1 MTMIDINFIQA
12 LRDKLKGGNTKSIHL
27 NALPGRYATR
37 LDLSNLNIIKP
48 EFANEFLKFLFSKSC
63 FEFNI
68 SFDSINLSKT
78 SPEEQKRLSVL
89 SKRLNSLNYEND
101 DNYKEHGIK
110 TFSFGYPLLI
120 KPSKQ
125 DPRKIIK
132 APIFIWQLEIVK
144 ATNKVNTWTILRNKV
159 RNSNGRIVDEEIH
172 SVGLNEVL
180 LSYLKTDETIL
191 IPQINEELLED
202 AIIDKTELIDECYK
216 IIKAL
221 NPNTNEEYKNEL
233 IEKLNEPI
241 KNIPESNS
249 IDSSSSNLP
258 WIYFGGIFGLF
269 RAQKES
275 IIGDIDKIIEN
286 YSDFQFDKLIVE
298 QFPGTAH
305 SAVQTDPSQQGILST
320 LNSKPRKIIQG
331 PPGTGKS
338 QTLTALITNALAN
351 NLKCLVVCE
360 KKTALDV
367 IKHNLEK
374 ESEQIGV
381 LSAVI
386 EDINKDRDEIVNS
399 VRDRFNNLSSYNNY
413 NTANYDFLIK
423 NLENT
428 VAEFNKQHRL
438 LDKQIF
444 HGKKWTNLV
453 GEFLKYNRQVE
464 QGKLKYKLDYKQFKF
479 NETELFEIVS
489 KIKTARKLYQD
500 VLTLNH
506 PLEILSDGVFTDETP
521 RGIQLG
527 IEDLILNQ
535 NKEFNQIRNLTE
547 LEISEY
553 KLWLENNYKILI
565 KLNNEIKDK
574 LELEKKNYSERL
586 NVYYSDCE
594 LNLKETMDLTDNC
607 IHAYKDWLDNHYS
620 TYYDSLIDEIE
631 NFTLFINENEVEF
644 GEIFYK
650 NNTFTKLFVDI
661 LSFVSKK
668 YKKLKNN
675 RLSITGRIS
684 NIKEKHLVIKYFEH
698 DYELIENQ
706 KSLKPIVDNIIK
718 LKLSAKQWYNN
729 IGSTKENHINRLNS
743 KEIHSHYIENS
754 NDVSAIE
761 EKFCA
766 IIKKIEV
773 DTKISISKNNSD
785 TLVKQS
791 AECKYILNQLQNKA
805 DFIHYYEN
813 SLSSNNLHPV
823 YFENES
829 EIKETESSFDLLCLY
844 ILEDYKLNSNR
855 CNLNSHQSKIEYCN
869 ALNSELTNYNEF
881 ANYYVNCFS
890 ATNYHSGYTFKK
902 VTLLKLEKEFERQA
916 LTVLSGKTVDI
927 TSLEPHKLKMISTI
941 VLSLLNYVNT
951 NDDSINASASSLN
964 SEVIESKKLLKRKL
978 SNRTTF
984 CDKLLEIK
992 NIQNEL
998 SIVQNHLKDFVQYYY
1013 WRKFL
1018 IENSELNRKVIFS
1031 IIEIEVDNWEVAFQ
1045 SWYFYWLLSLNEH
1058 KDLPKNEDKINEI
1071 VQHKIDLRLAQ
1082 KNNIVNDWS
1091 DKQFRAVRS
1100 AQYNGINMISLFNK
1114 RGSRGEKRNSLR
1126 KILRTDFNLFTS
1138 FYPVLLVSP
1147 SVCGSIIPLIEGLF
1161 DVVIFD
1167 EASQLR
1173 IEDTFPALLRGK
1185 IKIISGDSQ
1194 QMPPSNFFQGG
1205 NAILSPTDE
1214 DTEEEINFQS
1224 ENAKIKHSIDL
1235 ADSESLLVYAEN
1247 CNFEA
1252 SFLKIHYRSQ
1262 HPSLIEF
1269 SNHAFYGKRLIPMPA
1284 KHEYKPIE
1292 FIQVAGLYEDSV
1304 NLDEAKQVIDILLNK
1319 IKPLANGKY
1328 PSVGVATFNLYQRN
1342 LILEEITKARQ
1353 NSAIDKK
1360 LSLYGSDFFVK
1371 NLENI
1376 QGDERDIIILST
1388 TFGKR
1393 KDGSFRQQFGPILQQ
1408 NGYKLLNVIITRA
1421 KIKMFVC
1428 TSIPEE
1434 KINEYPTLLRENKN
1448 TGRAVFYAYL
1458 AYSKAIS
1465 ENNTEVLNEIL
1476 KLLYD
1481 NCESRQYDS
1490 EYNLGSESPFEEE
1503 VFNRLGAKIGEERIE
1518 QQYKIGGFRI
1528 DLVIKSKITLK
1539 PIIAIECDGAEYHSS
1554 NEAYAWDIFRESVIK
1569 PYGFI
1574 FFRIWSTNWW
1584 YSAERELNKLV
1595 EFIDRLDREEYERI
1609 NFPQNEITLNDL
1621 FGDGNKTLN

>member
-1 MTMIDINFIQA
+1 MIDINFIQA

-48 EFANEFLKFLFSKSC
+48 EFANEFLKLLFTKAC
-63 FEFNI
+63 FDFNI
-68 SFDSINLSKT
+68 SFDNINLSKS
-78 SPEEQKRLSVL
+78 SPEDQKRLSVL

-144 ATNKVNTWTILRNKV
+144 ATNKVNTWTVLRNKV
-159 RNSNGRIVDEEIH
+159 RNSNGRIADEEIH

-180 LSYLKTDETIL
+180 LSYLKTDEGVL
-191 IPQINEELLED
+191 IPQINEEFLED
-202 AIIDKTELIDECYK
+202 AIIDKPELIDECYN
-216 IIKAL
+216 IIKSL
-221 NPNTNEEYKNEL
+221 NPNTTEEYKNEL
-233 IEKLNEPI
+233 IEKLNQPI
-241 KNIPESNS
+241 KNIPDAAS
-249 IDSSSSNLP
+249 IDSASNNLP
-258 WIYFGGIFGLF
+258 WIYFGGVFGLF

-275 IIGDIDKIIEN
+275 IISDIDKIIDN

-360 KKTALDV
+360 KKTALDI

-374 ESEQIGV
+374 ESEQIGT
-381 LSAVI
+381 LAAVI

-399 VRDRFNNLSSYNNY
+399 VRDRFNNLSPSNNY
-413 NTANYDFLIK
+413 NKSNYDFLIQ
-423 NLENT
+423 NIENT
-428 VAEFNKQHRL
+428 VAEFNRQHKL
-438 LDKQIF
+438 LDRQIF
-444 HGKKWTNLV
+444 HGKKWTGLV

-479 NETELFEIVS
+479 NENELFEILS
-489 KIKTARKLYQD
+489 KIKTARKLYND
-500 VLTLNH
+500 VLTLDH
-506 PLEILSDGVFTDETP
+506 PLEILSDEVFTDETP
-521 RGIQLG
+521 RGIQLSL
-527 IEDLILNQ
+527 EDLIQHQ
-535 NKEFNQIRNLTE
+535 NKGFEQIREQIE

-553 KLWLENNYKILI
+553 KLWLERNYKNLI
-565 KLNNEIKDK
+565 KLNNEIKSK
-574 LELEKKNYSERL
+574 LEIERKNYSELL
-586 NVYYSDCE
+586 NIYYSE
-594 LNLKETMDLTDNC
+594 SEINIKQTLNLVNNC
-607 IHAYKDWLDNHYS
+607 IQSYKIWLDDHYS
-620 TYYDSLIDEIE
+620 SYYNRLIEEIE
-631 NFTLFINENEVEF
+631 SFTLFISENEDEF
-644 GEIFYK
+644 GEIFFK
-650 NNTFTKLFVDI
+650 NNSIAKLYVNI
-661 LSFVSKK
+661 LSVVSKK
-668 YKKLKNN
+668 HKKLKSN
-675 RLSITGRIS
+675 RLSIIGRVS
-684 NIKEKHLVIKYFEH
+684 NIKDKHLSLKYFDH
-698 DYELIENQ
+698 NYELTDNK
-706 KSLKPIVDNIIK
+706 KSFKPIVDNIYS
-718 LKLSAKQWYNN
+718 LKISAKQWYNN
-729 IGSTKENHINRLNS
+729 IGLTKESLINRFNS
-743 KEIHSHYIENS
+743 EKIHSYYIENS
-754 NDVSAIE
+754 NNVRAIE
-761 EKFCA
+761 EKFFE

-773 DTKISISKNNSD
+773 DTKFSISKSNFD

-791 AECKYILNQLQNKA
+791 AECISILNQLQNKTEY
-805 DFIHYYEN
+805 INYYEDVFSSN
-813 SLSSNNLHPV
+813 SLHPI
-823 YFENES
+823 YLGKEI

-844 ILEDYKLNSNR
+844 IQEDFKLKIDNN
-855 CNLNSHQSKIEYCN
+855 NLNSHSNKIKYCD
-869 ALNSELTNYNEF
+869 ALNSIFTNYDEF
-881 ANYYVNCFS
+881 VNYYVDCFS
-890 ATNYHSGYTFKK
+890 ATNIHSGYSFKRD
-902 VTLLKLEKEFERQA
+902 TLLEIEKNFENET
-916 LTVLSGKTVDI
+916 LKVLSGKTVDI
-927 TSLEPHKLKMISTI
+927 TSLEPQKLRIISNI
-941 VLSLLNYVNT
+941 LVSLLDYAN
-951 NDDSINASASSLN
+951 INANPNDTYISSKVNERKILF
-964 SEVIESKKLLKRKL
+964 KRKL
-978 SNRTTF
+978 PNRITF
-984 CDKLLEIK
+984 TDKRIEINNLL
-992 NIQNEL
+992 NEL
-998 SIVQNHLKDFVQYYY
+998 SIVQNHLVDFVQYYY

-1018 IENSELNRKVIFS
+1018 IENSEINRKVIYS
-1031 IIEIEVDNWEVAFQ
+1031 IIESEVDDWEVAFQ

-1058 KDLPKNEDKINEI
+1058 KDLPKNEDKITEI
-1071 VQHKIDLRLAQ
+1071 VHHKIYLRQAQ
-1082 KNNIVNDWS
+1082 KQNIVNNWS
-1091 DKQFRAVRS
+1091 EKQYSAVKNAHYS
-1100 AQYNGINMISLFNK
+1100 GINMISLFNK
-1114 RGSRGEKRNSLR
+1114 RGARGEKRNSLR
-1126 KILRTDFNLFTS
+1126 KIIRTDFNLFTS

-1147 SVCGSIIPLIEGLF
+1147 SVCGSIIPLKEGLF

-1205 NAILSPTDE
+1205 NAILAPTDE
-1214 DTEEEINFQS
+1214 ENEEETNFQS
-1224 ENAKIKHSIDL
+1224 ESARLRQNIDL

-1262 HPSLIEF
+1262 HPNLIEF

-1284 KHEYKPIE
+1284 KQEYKPIE
-1292 FIQVAGLYEDSV
+1292 YIQVAGLYEDSV
-1304 NLDEAKQVIDILLNK
+1304 NLDEAKQVIDILLNR

-1353 NSAIDKK
+1353 NPIVDKK

-1393 KDGSFRQQFGPILQQ
+1393 KDGSFRQLFGPILQQ
-1408 NGYKLLNVIITRA
+1408 NGFKLLNVIITRA

-1428 TSIPEE
+1428 TSIPEDR
-1434 KINEYPTLLRENKN
+1434 INEYPTLLRENKN

-1465 ENNTEVLNEIL
+1465 ENNVEVQEEIL
-1476 KLLYD
+1476 KQLYD
-1481 NCESRQYDS
+1481 NCETRQYNN

-1503 VFNRLGAKIGEERIE
+1503 VFNRLAAKIGENRIQ

-1528 DLVIKSKITLK
+1528 DLVIKSKITMK

-1554 NEAYAWDIFRESVIK
+1554 NEAYAWDIFREKVIK

-1574 FFRIWSTNWW
+1574 FYRIWSTNWW
-1584 YSAERELNKLV
+1584 YSAEKELNKLV
-1595 EFIDRLDREEYERI
+1595 EFIERLDREESEKI
-1609 NFPQNEITLNDL
+1609 NLPQNEVSFNDL
-1621 FGDGNKTLN
+1621 FSDKKKTLN

>member
-1 MTMIDINFIQA
+1 MIDINFIQA

-48 EFANEFLKFLFSKSC
+48 EFANEFLKLLFTKVC

-110 TFSFGYPLLI
+110 TFSFGYPLLV

-125 DPRKIIK
+125 DPRKFIK

-241 KNIPESNS
+241 KNIPESTS
-249 IDSSSSNLP
+249 IDSVSSNLP

-286 YSDFQFDKLIVE
+286 YSDFQFEKLIVE

-374 ESEQIGV
+374 ESEQIGA
-381 LSAVI
+381 LAAVI
-386 EDINKDRDEIVNS
+386 EDINKDRDGIVNS
-399 VRDRFNNLSSYNNY
+399 VRDRHNNLSSYNNF
-413 NTANYDFLIK
+413 NTANYDFLIQ
-423 NLENT
+423 NLESQVGAYN
-428 VAEFNKQHRL
+428 NQHKQ
-438 LDKQIF
+438 LDKKIF

-453 GEFLKYNRQVE
+453 GEFLKYESSVE
-464 QGKLKYKLDYKQFKF
+464 VGELKYKLDYKQFKF
-479 NETELFEIVS
+479 QEDENELFEFIG
-489 KIKTARKLYQD
+489 KIKTAHKLFSEIKE
-500 VLTLNH
+500 LNH
-506 PLEILSDGVFTDETP
+506 PLNILSNKLFQDESSRAVQLKLEESYIRYP
-521 RGIQLG
+521 KELEGI
-527 IEDLILNQ
+527 
-535 NKEFNQIRNLTE
+535 KTE
-547 LEISEY
+547 LNFNLENYKKWLDKHYYDYFKSIISEI
-553 KLWLENNYKILI
+553 EIFTTFVSDRGNNY
-565 KLNNEIKDK
+565 
-574 LELEKKNYSERL
+574 
-586 NVYYSDCE
+586 
-594 LNLKETMDLTDNC
+594 
-607 IHAYKDWLDNHYS
+607 
-620 TYYDSLIDEIE
+620 
-631 NFTLFINENEVEF
+631 
-644 GEIFYK
+644 GEIFFK
-650 NNTFTKLFVDI
+650 NDSLTKAFINI
-661 LSFVSKK
+661 LSIVSKK
-668 YKKLKNN
+668 YKNLK
-675 RLSITGRIS
+675 SDRILLIG
-684 NIKEKHLVIKYFEH
+684 NISKIKAVKQSYSYFEH
-698 DYELIENQ
+698 N
-706 KSLKPIVDNIIK
+706 
-718 LKLSAKQWYNN
+718 
-729 IGSTKENHINRLNS
+729 
-743 KEIHSHYIENS
+743 
-754 NDVSAIE
+754 
-761 EKFCA
+761 F
-766 IIKKIEV
+766 
-773 DTKISISKNNSD
+773 
-785 TLVKQS
+785 
-791 AECKYILNQLQNKA
+791 
-805 DFIHYYEN
+805 
-813 SLSSNNLHPV
+813 
-823 YFENES
+823 
-829 EIKETESSFDLLCLY
+829 
-844 ILEDYKLNSNR
+844 
-855 CNLNSHQSKIEYCN
+855 
-869 ALNSELTNYNEF
+869 
-881 ANYYVNCFS
+881 
-890 ATNYHSGYTFKK
+890 
-902 VTLLKLEKEFERQA
+902 
-916 LTVLSGKTVDI
+916 
-927 TSLEPHKLKMISTI
+927 
-941 VLSLLNYVNT
+941 
-951 NDDSINASASSLN
+951 
-964 SEVIESKKLLKRKL
+964 
-978 SNRTTF
+978 
-984 CDKLLEIK
+984 
-992 NIQNEL
+992 
-998 SIVQNHLKDFVQYYY
+998 
-1013 WRKFL
+1013 
-1018 IENSELNRKVIFS
+1018 
-1031 IIEIEVDNWEVAFQ
+1031 IEIEKVESLKTGIENIEYLKNSTKDWYNKIEAVKLDYLNGFQSSNLHSKYAEFGSQIKQVENHFDTIITNICDANIFETEPSKCNTHTERIGSLNQIITSFNVINQHIKVFREFYEWKRFYLELTDMQRTVVKSLIEINSINWIIQFE
-1045 SWYFYWLLSLNEH
+1045 SWYFYWVLSLNED
-1058 KDLPKNEDKINEI
+1058 KDLPKNEDKLKEI
-1071 VQHKIDLRLAQ
+1071 VEHKNDLRQVQ

-1091 DKQFRAVRS
+1091 EKQYHAVKNVQRK
-1100 AQYNGINMISLFNK
+1100 GINMISLFNK
-1114 RGSRGEKRNSLR
+1114 RGARGEKRNSLR
-1126 KILRTDFNLFTS
+1126 KIIRTDFNLFTS

-1147 SVCGSIIPLIEGLF
+1147 SVCGSIIPLKEGLF

-1205 NAILSPTDE
+1205 NAILTPTDE
-1214 DTEEEINFQS
+1214 DNEEEINFQS

-1247 CNFEA
+1247 CNYEA

-1262 HPSLIEF
+1262 HPNLIEF

-1292 FIQVAGLYEDSV
+1292 FIQVAGIYEDSV

-1353 NSAIDKK
+1353 NPAIDKK

-1421 KIKMFVC
+1421 KLKMFVC
-1428 TSIPEE
+1428 TSIPQER
-1434 KINEYPTLLRENKN
+1434 INEYPTLLRENKN

-1465 ENNTEVLNEIL
+1465 ENNSEVQDEIL

-1481 NCESRQYDS
+1481 NCESRQYES

-1503 VFNRLGAKIGEERIE
+1503 VFNRLVAKIGEERIE

-1528 DLVIKSKITLK
+1528 DLVIKSKITMK

-1595 EFIDRLDREEYERI
+1595 EFIDRLDREEYEKI

-1621 FGDGNKTLN
+1621 FGDGNKTFN

>member
-1 MTMIDINFIQA
+1 MIDINFIQA

-48 EFANEFLKFLFSKSC
+48 EFANEFLKLLFTKTC

-110 TFSFGYPLLI
+110 TFSFGYPLLV

-159 RNSNGRIVDEEIH
+159 RNSNGKIVDEEIH

-180 LSYLKTDETIL
+180 LSYLKTDESIL

-202 AIIDKTELIDECYK
+202 AIIDKTELIEECYK

-221 NPNTNEEYKNEL
+221 NPNTNEEYQNEL

-241 KNIPESNS
+241 KNIPESAS
-249 IDSSSSNLP
+249 IDSVSSNLP
-258 WIYFGGIFGLF
+258 WVYFGGVFGLF

-286 YSDFQFDKLIVE
+286 YSDFQFEKLIVE

-374 ESEQIGV
+374 ESEQIGA
-381 LSAVI
+381 LAAVI
-386 EDINKDRDEIVNS
+386 EDINKDRDGIVNS
-399 VRDRFNNLSSYNNY
+399 VRDRHNNLSSYNNF
-413 NTANYDFLIK
+413 NTANYDFLIQ
-423 NLENT
+423 NLESQVGAYN
-428 VAEFNKQHRL
+428 NQHKQ
-438 LDKQIF
+438 LDKKIF

-453 GEFLKYNRQVE
+453 GEFLKYESNVE
-464 QGKLKYKLDYKQFKF
+464 VGELKYKLDYKQFKF
-479 NETELFEIVS
+479 QEDENELFEFVGN
-489 KIKTARKLYQD
+489 IKTAQKLFSEIKE
-500 VLTLNH
+500 LNH
-506 PLEILSDGVFTDETP
+506 PLNILSDKLFQDESS
-521 RGIQLG
+521 RAVQLKLEESF
-527 IEDLILNQ
+527 IRYP
-535 NKEFNQIRNLTE
+535 KELEEIKTE
-547 LEISEY
+547 LNFN
-553 KLWLENNYKILI
+553 LENYK
-565 KLNNEIKDK
+565 K
-574 LELEKKNYSERL
+574 
-586 NVYYSDCE
+586 
-594 LNLKETMDLTDNC
+594 
-607 IHAYKDWLDNHYS
+607 WLDNHY
-620 TYYDSLIDEIE
+620 YDYFKSIISEIE
-631 NFTLFINENEVEF
+631 IFTTFVSDRGNQY
-644 GEIFYK
+644 GEIFFK
-650 NNTFTKLFVDI
+650 NDSLTRAFINI
-661 LSFVSKK
+661 LSIVSKK
-668 YKKLKNN
+668 YKNLK
-675 RLSITGRIS
+675 SDRILLIE
-684 NIKEKHLVIKYFEH
+684 NISKIKAVKQTYSYFEH
-698 DYELIENQ
+698 NFIEIEKVESFKTGIENIEN
-706 KSLKPIVDNIIK
+706 LKDSTND
-718 LKLSAKQWYNN
+718 WYN
-729 IGSTKENHINRLNS
+729 
-743 KEIHSHYIENS
+743 
-754 NDVSAIE
+754 
-761 EKFCA
+761 
-766 IIKKIEV
+766 KIEDV
-773 DTKISISKNNSD
+773 KLDYLNGFQSSNLHSKYTEYESHIKEAENRFDKIISSISD
-785 TLVKQS
+785 
-791 AECKYILNQLQNKA
+791 
-805 DFIHYYEN
+805 EN
-813 SLSSNNLHPV
+813 I
-823 YFENES
+823 F
-829 EIKETESSFDLLCLY
+829 ETEPS
-844 ILEDYKLNSNR
+844 K
-855 CNLNSHQSKIEYCN
+855 CNTH
-869 ALNSELTNYNEF
+869 T
-881 ANYYVNCFS
+881 
-890 ATNYHSGYTFKK
+890 
-902 VTLLKLEKEFERQA
+902 ER
-916 LTVLSGKTVDI
+916 I
-927 TSLEPHKLKMISTI
+927 
-941 VLSLLNYVNT
+941 
-951 NDDSINASASSLN
+951 SSLN
-964 SEVIESKKLLKRKL
+964 QVITSFNVINQHIKVFREFYEWKKFYLELTDL
-978 SNRTTF
+978 QRTVV
-984 CDKLLEIK
+984 K
-992 NIQNEL
+992 
-998 SIVQNHLKDFVQYYY
+998 S
-1013 WRKFL
+1013 L
-1018 IENSELNRKVIFS
+1018 IEINSINW
-1031 IIEIEVDNWEVAFQ
+1031 IIQFE
-1045 SWYFYWLLSLNEH
+1045 SWYFYWLLSLNED
-1058 KDLPKNEDKINEI
+1058 KDLPKNEDKLKEI
-1071 VQHKIDLRLAQ
+1071 VEHKNDLRQVQ

-1091 DKQFRAVRS
+1091 EKQYQAVRNV
-1100 AQYNGINMISLFNK
+1100 QRNGINMISLFNK
-1114 RGSRGEKRNSLR
+1114 RGARGEKRNSLR
-1126 KILRTDFNLFTS
+1126 KIIRTDFNLFTS

-1147 SVCGSIIPLIEGLF
+1147 SVCGSIIPLKEGLF

-1205 NAILSPTDE
+1205 NAILAPTDE
-1214 DTEEEINFQS
+1214 DNEEEINFQS

-1247 CNFEA
+1247 CNYEA

-1262 HPSLIEF
+1262 HPNLIEF

-1353 NSAIDKK
+1353 NPAIDKK

-1421 KIKMFVC
+1421 KLKMFVC
-1428 TSIPEE
+1428 TSIPQER
-1434 KINEYPTLLRENKN
+1434 INEYPTLLRENKN

-1465 ENNTEVLNEIL
+1465 ENNSEVQDEIL

-1481 NCESRQYDS
+1481 NCESRQYES

-1503 VFNRLGAKIGEERIE
+1503 VFNRLVAKIGEERIE

-1528 DLVIKSKITLK
+1528 DLVIKSKITMK

-1595 EFIDRLDREEYERI
+1595 EFIDRLDREEYEKI
-1609 NFPQNEITLNDL
+1609 NLPQNEITLNDL

>member
-1 MTMIDINFIQA
+1 MIDINFIQA

-27 NALPGRYATR
+27 SALPGRYATR

-48 EFANEFLKFLFSKSC
+48 EFANEFLKLLFTKTC

-78 SPEEQKRLSVL
+78 SPEEQKRLSIL

-110 TFSFGYPLLI
+110 TFSFGYPLLV

-180 LSYLKTDETIL
+180 LSYLKTDESIL

-202 AIIDKTELIDECYK
+202 AIIDNNELIEECYK

-241 KNIPESNS
+241 KNIPESAS
-249 IDSSSSNLP
+249 IDSVSSNLP
-258 WIYFGGIFGLF
+258 WIYFGGVFGLF

-286 YSDFQFDKLIVE
+286 YSDFQFEKLIVE

-374 ESEQIGV
+374 ESEQIGA
-381 LSAVI
+381 LAAVI
-386 EDINKDRDEIVNS
+386 EDINKDRDGIVNS
-399 VRDRFNNLSSYNNY
+399 VRDRHNNLSSYNNF
-413 NTANYDFLIK
+413 NTANYDFLIQ
-423 NLENT
+423 NLESQVGAYN
-428 VAEFNKQHRL
+428 NQHKQ
-438 LDKQIF
+438 LDKKIF

-453 GEFLKYNRQVE
+453 GEFLKYESNVE
-464 QGKLKYKLDYKQFKF
+464 VGELKYKLDYKQFKF
-479 NETELFEIVS
+479 QEDENELFEFVG
-489 KIKTARKLYQD
+489 KIKTAQKLFSEIKE
-500 VLTLNH
+500 LNH
-506 PLEILSDGVFTDETP
+506 PLNILSDKLFQDESS
-521 RGIQLG
+521 RAVQLKLEESF
-527 IEDLILNQ
+527 IRYP
-535 NKEFNQIRNLTE
+535 KELEEIKTE
-547 LEISEY
+547 LSFNIE
-553 KLWLENNYKILI
+553 NYK
-565 KLNNEIKDK
+565 K
-574 LELEKKNYSERL
+574 
-586 NVYYSDCE
+586 
-594 LNLKETMDLTDNC
+594 
-607 IHAYKDWLDNHYS
+607 WLDNHY
-620 TYYDSLIDEIE
+620 YDYFKSIISEIE
-631 NFTLFINENEVEF
+631 IFTTFVSDRGNQY
-644 GEIFYK
+644 GEIFFK
-650 NNTFTKLFVDI
+650 NDSLTKALINI

-668 YKKLKNN
+668 HKNLK
-675 RLSITGRIS
+675 SDRILLIE
-684 NIKEKHLVIKYFEH
+684 NTTKIKDVKQTHSYFEH
-698 DYELIENQ
+698 N
-706 KSLKPIVDNIIK
+706 
-718 LKLSAKQWYNN
+718 
-729 IGSTKENHINRLNS
+729 
-743 KEIHSHYIENS
+743 
-754 NDVSAIE
+754 
-761 EKFCA
+761 F
-766 IIKKIEV
+766 
-773 DTKISISKNNSD
+773 
-785 TLVKQS
+785 
-791 AECKYILNQLQNKA
+791 
-805 DFIHYYEN
+805 
-813 SLSSNNLHPV
+813 
-823 YFENES
+823 
-829 EIKETESSFDLLCLY
+829 
-844 ILEDYKLNSNR
+844 
-855 CNLNSHQSKIEYCN
+855 
-869 ALNSELTNYNEF
+869 
-881 ANYYVNCFS
+881 
-890 ATNYHSGYTFKK
+890 
-902 VTLLKLEKEFERQA
+902 
-916 LTVLSGKTVDI
+916 
-927 TSLEPHKLKMISTI
+927 
-941 VLSLLNYVNT
+941 
-951 NDDSINASASSLN
+951 
-964 SEVIESKKLLKRKL
+964 
-978 SNRTTF
+978 
-984 CDKLLEIK
+984 
-992 NIQNEL
+992 
-998 SIVQNHLKDFVQYYY
+998 
-1013 WRKFL
+1013 
-1018 IENSELNRKVIFS
+1018 
-1031 IIEIEVDNWEVAFQ
+1031 IEIEKVESLKTGIENIENLKDSTNDWYNKIEDVKLDYLNGFQSSNLHSKYAEFKSHIKEVENRFDKIITSISDAYIFETEPSKCNTHTERIDSLNQVITSFNVVNQHIKVFREFYEWKRFYLELTDLQRTVVKSLIEINSINWIIQFE
-1045 SWYFYWLLSLNEH
+1045 SWYFYWLLSLNED
-1058 KDLPKNEDKINEI
+1058 KDLPKNEDKLKEI
-1071 VQHKIDLRLAQ
+1071 VEHKNDLRQVQ

-1091 DKQFRAVRS
+1091 EKQYHAVRN
-1100 AQYNGINMISLFNK
+1100 ALRNGINMISLFNK
-1114 RGSRGEKRNSLR
+1114 RGARGEKRNSLR
-1126 KILRTDFNLFTS
+1126 KIIRTDFNLFTS

-1147 SVCGSIIPLIEGLF
+1147 SVCGSIIPLKEGLF

-1205 NAILSPTDE
+1205 NAILAPTDE
-1214 DTEEEINFQS
+1214 DNEEEINFQS

-1247 CNFEA
+1247 CNYEA

-1262 HPSLIEF
+1262 HPNLIEF

-1353 NSAIDKK
+1353 NPAIDKK

-1421 KIKMFVC
+1421 KLKMFVC
-1428 TSIPEE
+1428 TSIPQER
-1434 KINEYPTLLRENKN
+1434 INEYPTLLRENKN

-1465 ENNTEVLNEIL
+1465 ENNSEVQDEIL

-1481 NCESRQYDS
+1481 NCESRQYES

-1503 VFNRLGAKIGEERIE
+1503 VFNRLVAKIGEERIE

-1528 DLVIKSKITLK
+1528 DLVIKSKITMK

-1595 EFIDRLDREEYERI
+1595 EFIDRLDREEYEKI
-1609 NFPQNEITLNDL
+1609 NLPQNEITLNDL